1 MNTQEAKKAITEAV
15 LMGSILLSAGIV
27 LLQYIHAV

>member
-1 MNTQEAKKAITEAV
+1 MNTQEAKKAVSEAV
-15 LMGSILLSAGIV
+15 IMGAVLLGAGIV